1 MVSHKE
7 VSFEALVCDKSIAVV
22 GNSDSLFSQ
31 EFGSE
36 IDSHDLVIRF
46 NKPANFYCD
55 FNVNKT
61 HGLKT
66 DVWAFWSIGAFI
78 QRTLNKLDESN
89 LHIEFYQ
96 NEMIY
101 KIQASNN
108 GHKKEFTNYCD
119 FTFSKDNFNRLNK
132 KLIAS
137 SVYLS
142 LDEKRYQSY
151 IIRNT
156 RNVLKKLEP
165 SVGITVLEWL
175 TCCHPTKVN
184 VYGMDFKKT
193 PTFSEISKYGE
204 DMKGRVDMRCMHNF
218 ALEEIYAKRRIFS
231 RDNYTLRG

>member
-1 MVSHKE
+1 MVSYKE
-7 VSFEALVCDKSIAVV
+7 INFEAIVHDKSIAVV
-22 GNSDSLFSQ
+22 GNSNSLFSQ

-36 IDSHDLVIRF
+36 IDSHDFVIRF
-46 NKPANFYCD
+46 NKPATFYCD
-55 FNVNKT
+55 FDVSVT

-89 LHIEFYQ
+89 LHKEFYE
-96 NEMIY
+96 NNTIY
-101 KIQASNN
+101 KIQACDN
-108 GHKKEFTNYCD
+108 GHKKELTEYCD
-119 FTFSKDNFNRLNK
+119 FTFSKEKFNRLNK
-132 KLIAS
+132 KLISS

-142 LDEKRYQSY
+142 LDEKRHQSY
-151 IIRNT
+151 LVRNT

-165 SVGITVLEWL
+165 SVGISVLEWL
-175 TCCHPTKVN
+175 TYCRPKKVN

-193 PTFSEISKYGE
+193 PTFSEISRYDE

-218 ALEEIYAKRRIFS
+218 ALEEVYAKKRIFT